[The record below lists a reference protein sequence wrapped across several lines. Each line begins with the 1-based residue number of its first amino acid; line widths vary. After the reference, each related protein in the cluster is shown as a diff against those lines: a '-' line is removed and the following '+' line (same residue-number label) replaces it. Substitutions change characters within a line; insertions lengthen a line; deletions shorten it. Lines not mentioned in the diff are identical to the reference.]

1 MNTKISLWFV
11 SRLVIILMFTSKI
24 QQDLFLP
31 FLSADLNLL
40 DPWSSWIVNSDRLEA
55 FPYGYIMF
63 VFFIPAILIYRLVNV
78 YFGLNL
84 SLEILVM
91 ITLIF
96 CEFYLYK
103 FLKVFKDV
111 KSIAWYRLSI
121 FSPLAIYIT
130 FIYGQID
137 VIPSSL
143 IALLILFISRN
154 LWFKAGLALG
164 CAIAAKFSFMLILP
178 FFILFF
184 ISKKVNRKNGLN
196 FLKGLLPGVF
206 VFLIPVTYSP
216 GYRQMVIGTPE
227 VIKTLDTKIDIGA
240 SYVYLVPILYLL
252 VLVSFWA
259 LNYISNFI
267 LIGYSGSALLM
278 IGLTQTDSVGWF
290 YWSIPF
296 LIYTLKSAS
305 SRTFTIV
312 SIWQL
317 SILTYFVYKSGEI
330 PFRFKIESGF
340 AFTPNQEFLT
350 MVYTFNL
357 VLGSFIVLKLFSE
370 SLKFGDI
377 YSLSKKPISIGIAG
391 DSGTGKDLLTNNIAN
406 LFKDEE
412 VALLLGDDYHL
423 YEREDTFWLNNTHL
437 APDSNDLELMGRHF
451 RSLVKRQ
458 EIFAKHYDH
467 KIGKFTPPRRIES
480 SQIII
485 MNGLHALLFPGYEML
500 DLKVF
505 LSMDEELR
513 ISLKMKRDK
522 SQRDHSDFRLINEI
536 ISKRKPHYHK
546 FIEPQKLEAD
556 LCFNVIGNSN
566 DLLRLS
572 VEIESKD
579 KVLLHDLRK
588 SYNSV
593 AEIPATLTNNGE
605 DLTLTLDPANFS
617 SEDALLIMQRLI
629 PTNEQLFLTQAPSFP
644 SGVEGVMTLACLL
657 GVVRKRLNHA

>member
-1 MNTKISLWFV
+1 MNRKISLWLT
-11 SRLVIILMFTSKI
+11 SRLIIILIFTSKI
-24 QQDLFLP
+24 QKDLFLP

-40 DPWSSWIVNSDRLEA
+40 DPWSSWILSSERLEV

-63 VFFIPAILIYRLVNV
+63 VFFIPAILIYRLANV
-78 YFGLNL
+78 YFSLNL

-103 FLKVFKDV
+103 FLKVFEDV
-111 KSIAWYRLSI
+111 KNNTWYRLSI

-143 IALLILFISRN
+143 IALSILFISRN
-154 LWFKAGLALG
+154 LWLKAGLALG
-164 CAIAAKFSFMLILP
+164 VSIAAKFSFILVLP

-196 FLKGLLPGVF
+196 FLKGLLPGLF
-206 VFLIPVTYSP
+206 IFLIPITYSL

-267 LIGYSGSALLM
+267 LIAYSGSSLLM

-305 SRTFTIV
+305 MRTLALV
-312 SIWQL
+312 WIWQL
-317 SILTYFVYKSGEI
+317 SVSTYFVYKSGEL
-330 PFRFKIESGF
+330 PFRYKIQSEYL
-340 AFTPNQEFLT
+340 FTPNQEFLT
-350 MVYTFNL
+350 LIYTFNL

-391 DSGTGKDLLTNNIAN
+391 DSGTGKDLLTNNLAN
-406 LFKDEE
+406 LFKDDE
-412 VALLLGDDYHL
+412 VTLLLGDDYHL
-423 YEREDTFWLNNTHL
+423 YEREDTFWLNTTHL
-437 APDSNDLELMGRHF
+437 APDSNDLELMGKNF
-451 RSLVKRQ
+451 RTLMKRQ
-458 EIFAKHYDH
+458 KIFAKHYDH
-467 KIGKFTPPRRIES
+467 KIGKFTSPRRIES
-480 SQIII
+480 SQVIIA
-485 MNGLHALLFPGYEML
+485 NGLHSLLFPGYEML

-513 ISLKMKRDK
+513 IALKMKRDK
-522 SQRDHSDFRLINEI
+522 SQRDHSDFKLINEI

-546 FIEPQKLEAD
+546 FIEPQKREAD
-556 LCFNVIGNSN
+556 LCFNVTGKSN
-566 DLLRLS
+566 ELLRLNL
-572 VEIESKD
+572 EIESKD
-579 KVLLHDLRK
+579 KVLLHDIK
-588 SYNSV
+588 MSYNSV
-593 AEIPATLTNNGE
+593 AKIPATTSKKDE
-605 DLTLTLDPANFS
+605 DLILMVDPTNFS
-617 SEDALLIMQRLI
+617 SDDALLIMQRLI
-629 PTNEQLFLTQAPSFP
+629 PMNEQLFFTQVPNFP
-644 SGVEGVMTLACLL
+644 SGIEGVMTLTCLL
-657 GVVRKRLNHA
+657 GVIRKRLNYA